1 MKKIM
6 YFLVCLL
13 LCVGIGGSAVLVYKT
28 LSPEKTPTTENGE
41 ASVDDGQDGVTD
53 FDDPDEGST
62 GNGSGSGDSSDSGST
77 DTGNTDVELTPPE
90 DEVSYIA
97 EGMEMLAGA
106 SVYMGDDETLDPAIR
121 FTCLIDNELKAE
133 VEADENKSFAI
144 LVAPLDYFDAVNTDA
159 NTYIDWVN
167 AFSEAGKTVILS
179 VYDGYGT
186 YNDYTSYIRFTLSN
200 VLYNN
205 MNRRF
210 VAMGVLVDNSG
221 DTPTYKYSAMPEGQ
235 TYRTNARSVA
245 YVAGAALNANAL
257 GEATIPETQVT
268 KLQSYIN
275 MAVDKCNGLA
285 EATDDG
291 SMPEVTLTTSNS
303 VVMGS
308 GGTHQ
313 IGLELAP
320 SALNV
325 PARLVSSNESVA
337 TVSETGLIS
346 ARGYGSATISIYICG
361 EVYTVSVTV
370 SSNVQ
375 YV

>member
-1 MKKIM
+1 MKKIL
-6 YFLVCLL
+6 YFLLCIL
-13 LCVGIGGSAVLVYKT
+13 LCIGIGGSAFVLYKNFGT
-28 LSPEKTPTTENGE
+28 DKEPTTQGGD
-41 ASVDDGQDGVTD
+41 ATLDDGKEGVTD
-53 FDDPDEGST
+53 FDEPPADSS
-62 GNGSGSGDSSDSGST
+62 GNGSSDGSD
-77 DTGNTDVELTPPE
+77 DTQTELTPPA
-90 DEVSYIA
+90 DETSYIA

-106 SVYMGDDETLDPAIR
+106 SVYMGDDDSLDPAIR

-144 LVAPLDYFDAVNTDA
+144 LVAPLDYFDAVNSDA
-159 NTYIDWVN
+159 NTYIDWVK
-167 AFSEAGKTVILS
+167 AFADAGKTVIMET
-179 VYDGYGT
+179 YDGYGT
-186 YNDYTSYIRFTLSN
+186 YNDYTSYMRFTLTN

-205 MNRRF
+205 INRRF
-210 VAMGVLVDNSG
+210 VAMGVLIDNSSG
-221 DTPTYKYSAMPEGQ
+221 TPTYKYSAMPEGQ

-245 YVAGAALNANAL
+245 YVAGAALNAYAL
-257 GEATIPETQVT
+257 GEADIPETQVT

-275 MAVDKCNGLA
+275 MAVDKCKGLT

-291 SMPEVTLTTSNS
+291 SMPVVTLTTSNS
-303 VVMGS
+303 VMMPLS
-308 GGTHQ
+308 GTHQ
-313 IGLELAP
+313 IGLELEPA
-320 SALNV
+320 ALNV

-346 ARGYGSATISIYICG
+346 AVSYGSATISIYICG